1 MTIHDDS
8 FPASPEVD
16 AGAPALT
23 RRYRPNPNRLAA
35 LAAGAAP
42 SRPSTETSL
51 AGAFERM
58 QMRGLGG
65 AATVPVTHGKC
76 VLVVHEDISSVSNCT
91 LCGVEV
97 GQN

>member
-1 MTIHDDS
+1 MYR
-8 FPASPEVD
+8 
-16 AGAPALT
+16 LT
-23 RRYRPNPNRLAA
+23 FTCCT
-35 LAAGAAP
+35 AGAAP

-58 QMRGLGG
+58 LQMGGLGG
-65 AATVPVTHGKC
+65 AATDSFTHGKC
-76 VLVVHEDISSVSNCT
+76 VLVAHEDISSVSNCT